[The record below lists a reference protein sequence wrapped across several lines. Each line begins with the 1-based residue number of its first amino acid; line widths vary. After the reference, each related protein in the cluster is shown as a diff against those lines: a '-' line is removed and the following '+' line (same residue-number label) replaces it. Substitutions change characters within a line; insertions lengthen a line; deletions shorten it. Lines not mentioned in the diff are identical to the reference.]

1 MFDAPGQ
8 HPRELNPYWKQG
20 GTGLPQE
27 NSSKESRTQRT
38 GDGGRSWM
46 LRAYKRAIEQSERE
60 GKTLEEIAIERWG
73 SLDKL
78 HSLLRA
84 AGIDPSNPD
93 KAPSSR
99 TKYLY
104 AEPPRSTKLPSHH
117 FGDNTTRQDQR
128 FLIPGLS
135 GESHS
140 SLDSSS
146 SSMHRRE
153 SYKSGN
159 WQKQQVKQREEHA
172 SKFVSSASTDETID
186 KRHASEQSVSTTA
199 EDEASRLEPEVTDA
213 QLNALSAKVMKAEM
227 MGDSK
232 KVETLTT
239 KLEKLREL
247 KARQE
252 KQGTVSAN
260 REAQSVQKEKAI
272 PLISTDR
279 FGRLR
284 PMGTPKDEGKQR
296 SHATQKGKRKRYTDD
311 GESYSI
317 QDLMQQER
325 KMSVR
330 DTQIAIA
337 GMASKF
343 VSSSSTDETI
353 DERHASK
360 VAVSLDAKSDS
371 NEMVRAMAESR
382 KLAEVMETCKLCFGN
397 DNFSKGLLVAVG
409 INVYLAV
416 PATQSLTEGHCL
428 LVPLEHHTSMIL
440 LDENVWDEIRVFQKG
455 LTRMFSDHG
464 NDVVFTESYMSSA
477 KRSHAYLECIPI
489 PKEQGDIVPMY
500 FKKAIMESDEEW
512 SMNRK
517 LIDTKQKGVRNSLP
531 IGLPYFF
538 VEFGLDGG
546 FAHIV
551 ENQDKFPSHFAKEVI
566 GGMLDLEPRRWLKP
580 RHDSFE
586 AQKSK
591 VLNLSEWWKPYD
603 WTQKVKQS

>member
-46 LRAYKRAIEQSERE
+46 LRAYKRALEQSERE
-60 GKTLEEIAIERWG
+60 GRTLEEIAIERWG

-84 AGIDPSNPD
+84 AGIDSSDPD
-93 KAPSSR
+93 KASSSR
-99 TKYLY
+99 TEYLY
-104 AEPPRSTKLPSHH
+104 AEPPRSTKQSSCH
-117 FGDNTTRQDQR
+117 FGDNTTRKDQR

-135 GESHS
+135 GESRS
-140 SLDSSS
+140 SPGTSS

-159 WQKQQVKQREEHA
+159 WQKQQVQQKEEHA
-172 SKFVSSASTDETID
+172 SPLTPIP
-186 KRHASEQSVSTTA
+186 SEQSVLATA
-199 EDEASRLEPEVTDA
+199 EDEASRLEPKVTDA

-232 KVETLTT
+232 KVETLTA
-239 KLEKLREL
+239 KLERLREL

-252 KQGTVSAN
+252 KQRTVSAK
-260 REAQSVQKEKAI
+260 REAQPVQEEKTI
-272 PLISTDR
+272 PLVSTDR

-284 PMGTPKDEGKQR
+284 PMDTPKDEGKQR
-296 SHATQKGKRKRYTDD
+296 SHALPTQKGKRKRYTDD

-343 VSSSSTDETI
+343 VSSSSADDTI

-360 VAVSLDAKSDS
+360 VAVSLDTKSDS
-371 NEMVRAMAESR
+371 KEMVRAMAESR
-382 KLAEVMETCKLCFGN
+382 KLAEAMESCKLCFGN
-397 DNFSKGLLVAVG
+397 DSFSKGLLVAVG

-464 NDVVFTESYMSSA
+464 SDVVFTESYMSAA

-489 PKEQGDIVPMY
+489 PKEQGDVVPMY

-517 LIDTKQKGVRNSLP
+517 IIDTKQKGVRNSLP

-591 VLNLSEWWKPYD
+591 VLHLCEWWKPYD
-603 WTQKVKQS
+603 WTQKVKQT